1 MNEIIIG
8 LVSPIGTEKDVVV
21 KTLQENIE
29 AYDPACKVTKIS
41 LFGDIIQ
48 VQERAPSS
56 QIPKLF
62 MYYLKMEFCNLKR
75 WPL

>member
-41 LFGDIIQ
+41 LFGDII
-48 VQERAPSS
+48 R
-56 QIPKLF
+56 
-62 MYYLKMEFCNLKR
+62 
-75 WPL
+75 